1 MVEDRKSRRP
11 SALARSV
18 LVLLVVVGGVALQVD
33 EVRGQYFGRN
43 QVQYETFDFQVL
55 ESEHFDVYYY
65 EQEEEAATQSAR
77 MAERWYARLS
87 RLLDHSF
94 QGQQPLILYAN
105 HPHFT
110 QTTALTQSPGT
121 GTQGVTEPLKRRIV
135 LPMAGPLQDTD
146 HVIGHE
152 LVHGFQFDM
161 TGISPRTPLTGAPA
175 ISSLPLWMVEGMAEY
190 LSVGQG
196 SALTAMWMRDAM
208 LREDRELPSVGQLAN
223 ARKYFPYR
231 YGHAL
236 WAYIGGR
243 WGDERVREIFLQT
256 ARSGSPAQAIGS
268 VLQISLDT
276 LSADW
281 HAALRD
287 AYEPVTGAT
296 MPPDSFGAPML
307 TEETVGG
314 EVNLGA
320 ALSPD
325 GDKVAFLNERSRFA
339 IDLFVADTET
349 GEVLQ
354 QLSETAVDPHFQSLQ
369 FINSA
374 GAWAPDNRRL
384 AVAAIRKGEP
394 VITVFDTE
402 TGDRSREFQLRGLGE
417 AFNPTWSPT
426 GERIAFV
433 ANDGGYMDLYVLDVE
448 TGEVRALTDD
458 PWTELHPDWSP
469 DGERIAF
476 VTDRFGGE
484 LDVLEYGEYALA
496 TIAPEGTGIR
506 QIRTFPGGR
515 DTNPQWSPDGE
526 SLYFVSARSG
536 IPNVYRHE
544 LSSGSTRQVTNVQTG
559 VSGITPLSPALSV
572 ASESGMLAFSIFEGG
587 AYNVYSTAEEERLA
601 GTEPKSFA
609 DTTEVVRLPPQTSRQ
624 DERLATLIGDTRLGL
639 PAAETF
645 ARRDY
650 APSLSLDFVSQPSL
664 GASVSSFGSFIGGG
678 ASLFFSDM
686 LGYHSLST
694 QLQLQ
699 IQDGNVLN
707 GIGALGQYLNQK
719 NRTNW
724 GVAAGQIPDITQ
736 GFRQGRVDFD
746 GDGEGN
752 EFLRETITFWQVNR
766 QAVGLLRY
774 PFSQVQRV
782 EFSAGFNQI
791 DFEIESDRQ
800 VFDLRTGQQIADSTL
815 AAPACG
821 DSLSFRR
828 NLCEPGTLNEA
839 VASAALVYDNS
850 LPGPT
855 GPIRGQRYRIEVT
868 PNVGTLDYLSGR
880 ADYRRYV
887 MPFEPLTLAGRL
899 MHFGRWGGEDARD
912 ERLNR
917 LFLGYSQ
924 LIRGYS
930 SGSFDVR
937 VCDPR
942 VPLEQCQELDVFSQL
957 FGTRIGVGNMEARLP
972 LLGPLGA
979 LSKVGNVPPIDLIGF
994 FDAGVAWSSNL
1005 EGTASNEQAVF
1016 FGGDRDLLTSAGAG
1030 LRVNLFGFALGE
1042 VHWVYP
1048 FDRPEKGGHFQFAIN
1063 TGF

>member
-1 MVEDRKSRRP
+1 MAEHRNSSRP
-11 SALARSV
+11 SALVQGLLLV
-18 LVLLVVVGGVALQVD
+18 LVTAGGLALQAD
-33 EVRGQYFGRN
+33 EARAQYFGRN

-55 ESEHFDVYYY
+55 ESENFDVYYY
-65 EQEEEAATQSAR
+65 EEEAEAATQAAR

-94 QGQQPLILYAN
+94 QGQQPFILYAN

-110 QTTALTQSPGT
+110 QTTTLMSSPGT
-121 GTQGVTEPLKRRIV
+121 GTGGVTEPLKRRIV
-135 LPMAGPLQDTD
+135 LPMAGPLEDTD

-161 TGISPRTPLTGAPA
+161 TGISPRSPLTGAPA

-208 LREDRELPSVGQLAN
+208 LREDQDLPTARQLAN
-223 ARKYFPYR
+223 SRKYFPYR

-243 WGDERVREIFLQT
+243 WGDEQVREIFLQT

-268 VLQISLDT
+268 VLQIPLDT

-281 HAALRD
+281 HRAIRD

-296 MPPDSFGAPML
+296 MAPDSFGSPML

-314 EVNLGA
+314 QTNLGA

-325 GDKVAFLNERSRFA
+325 GEKVAFLNERSRFA
-339 IDLFVADTET
+339 IDLYVADTET
-349 GEVLQ
+349 GEILE
-354 QLSETAVDPHFQSLQ
+354 QLTQTAVDPHFQSLQ
-369 FINSA
+369 FINSG

-384 AVAAIRKGEP
+384 AVTAVRKGEP

-402 TGDRSREFQLRGLGE
+402 SGDRSREFQLQGLGE
-417 AFNPTWSPT
+417 AFNPTWSPS
-426 GERIAFV
+426 GDRIAFV
-433 ANDGGYMDLYVLDVE
+433 ANEGGYMDLYVLDVE
-448 TGEVRALTDD
+448 TGNVQALTDD
-458 PWTELHPDWSP
+458 PWTELHPTWSP
-469 DGERIAF
+469 RGERIAF
-476 VTDRFGGE
+476 VTDRFGGDF
-484 LDVLEYGEYALA
+484 DVLEYGEYDLA
-496 TIAPEGTGIR
+496 TIAPDGSDLQR
-506 QIRTFPGGR
+506 VDTFADGR
-515 DTNPQWSPDGE
+515 NTNPQWSPDGE
-526 SLYFVSARSG
+526 SLYFISTRTG

-544 LSSGSTRQVTNVQTG
+544 LGTGTTRQITNVQTG
-559 VSGITPLSPALSV
+559 VSGITELSPALSV
-572 ASESGMLAFSIFEGG
+572 ASQSGRLAFSVFQEG
-587 AYNVYSTAEEERLA
+587 AYNVYSTTDEERLA
-601 GTEPKSFA
+601 GTELRSLPA
-609 DTTEVVRLPPQTSRQ
+609 GTEVTALPPQTDRE
-624 DERLATLIGDTRLGL
+624 DERLATLINETRLGL

-645 ARRDY
+645 ARHDY
-650 APSLSLDFVSQPSL
+650 NPSLSLDFISQPSL
-664 GASVSSFGSFIGGG
+664 GASISSYGSFIGGG

-707 GIGALGQYLNQK
+707 GIGALGQYVNQK
-719 NRTNW
+719 HRTNW

-736 GFRQGRVDFD
+736 GFRQGGIDTD
-746 GDGEGN
+746 GDGRADN
-752 EFLRETITFWQVNR
+752 FIRETITFWQINR
-766 QAVGLLRY
+766 QAVGLIRY
-774 PFSQVQRV
+774 PFSQVQRI

-791 DFEIESDRQ
+791 DFELETDQQ
-800 VFDLRTGQQIADSTL
+800 VFDLQTARRISDSTF
-815 AAPACG
+815 AAPPCG

-855 GPIRGQRYRIEVT
+855 GPIMGQRYRIEAT
-868 PNVGTLDYLSGR
+868 PNVGTLNYLSAR

-887 MPFEPLTLAGRL
+887 MPFDPLTLAGRL
-899 MHFGRWGGEDARD
+899 MHFGRWGNDARD
-912 ERLNR
+912 ERLSR

-930 SGSFDVR
+930 SGSFDVG

-942 VPLEQCQELDVFSQL
+942 VPIEQCEELDVFSEL
-957 FGTRIGVGNMEARLP
+957 FGTRLGVGNVEARLP

-994 FDAGVAWSSNL
+994 FDAGVAWSSNQ
-1005 EGTASNEQAVF
+1005 EGSGTNEQAFF
-1016 FGGDRDLLTSAGAG
+1016 FGGDRELLTSAGAG

>member
-1 MVEDRKSRRP
+1 MAEQRTSSRP
-11 SALARSV
+11 NALARG
-18 LVLLVVVGGVALQVD
+18 VLLLLVALGGVALQVD
-33 EVRGQYFGRN
+33 EARGQYFGRN
-43 QVQYETFDFQVL
+43 QVQYETFDFEVL

-65 EQEEEAATQSAR
+65 EQEDDAATQAAR

-94 QGQQPLILYAN
+94 EGKQPFILYAN

-110 QTTALTQSPGT
+110 QTTALTSAPGT
-121 GTQGVTEPLKRRIV
+121 GTGGATEPLKRRIV
-135 LPMAGPLQDTD
+135 LPMAGPLKETD

-161 TGISPRTPLTGAPA
+161 TGISPRSPLTGTPA
-175 ISSLPLWMVEGMAEY
+175 ISALPLWMVEGMAEY

-208 LREDRELPSVGQLAN
+208 LREDRDLPTARQLAN
-223 ARKYFPYR
+223 SRKYFPYR

-243 WGDERVREIFLQT
+243 WGDEQVREIFLQT
-256 ARSGSPAQAIGS
+256 ARTGSPAQAIGA
-268 VLQISLDT
+268 VLEMSLDT

-281 HAALRD
+281 HEALRE

-296 MPPDSFGAPML
+296 MSPDSFGSPML

-314 EVNLGA
+314 EVNVGA
-320 ALSPD
+320 SLSPD
-325 GDKVAFLNERSRFA
+325 GEKVAFLNERSRFA
-339 IDLFVADTET
+339 IDLYVADAET
-349 GEVLQ
+349 GEILQ
-354 QLSETAVDPHFQSLQ
+354 QLTKTAVDPHFQSLQ
-369 FINSA
+369 FINSS

-384 AVAAIRKGEP
+384 AVAAVRKGEP

-402 TGDRSREFQLRGLGE
+402 SGDRSAEFQLPGLGE

-426 GERIAFV
+426 GDRIAFV
-433 ANDGGYMDLYVLDVE
+433 ANEGGYMDLYVLDVE
-448 TGEVRALTDD
+448 TGEVRGLTDD

-469 DGERIAF
+469 DGDRIAF

-484 LDVLEYGEYALA
+484 LDLLEYGGYELA
-496 TIAPEGTGIR
+496 TISSDGTGLER
-506 QIRTFPGGR
+506 VETFPDGR
-515 DTNPQWSPDGE
+515 NTNPQWSPDGE
-526 SLYFVSARSG
+526 SLYFVSAQSG

-544 LSSGSTRQVTNVQTG
+544 LGSGATRQITNVQTG
-559 VSGITPLSPALSV
+559 VSGITELSPALSV
-572 ASESGMLAFSIFEGG
+572 ASESGKVAFSVFQAG

-601 GTEPKSFA
+601 GMDPQSLPGGARVTL
-609 DTTEVVRLPPQTSRQ
+609 LPPQADRQ
-624 DERLATLIGDTRLGL
+624 DERLATLIDETRLGL

-645 ARRDY
+645 VRRDY
-650 APSLSLDFVSQPSL
+650 NPGLSLDYISQPSL
-664 GASVSSFGSFIGGG
+664 GASVSSYGSFIGGG

-694 QLQLQ
+694 QLQLS

-707 GIGALGQYLNQK
+707 GVGALGQYVNQK
-719 NRTNW
+719 HRTNW

-736 GFRQGRVDFD
+736 GFRQGGIDVD
-746 GDGEGN
+746 GDGLAER
-752 EFLRETITFWQVNR
+752 FLRETITFWQINR

-774 PFSQVQRV
+774 PFSQVQRLEV
-782 EFSAGFNQI
+782 SAGFNQI
-791 DFEIESDRQ
+791 DFELETDQQ
-800 VFDLRTGQQIADSTL
+800 VFDLQTGQRISDSTF

-828 NLCEPGTLNEA
+828 NLCEPGSLNEA

-855 GPIRGQRYRIEVT
+855 GPIMGQRYRIEAS
-868 PNVGTLDYLSGR
+868 PNIGTLDYLSAR

-887 MPFEPLTLAGRL
+887 MPFDPLTLAGRL
-899 MHFGRWGGEDARD
+899 MHFGRWGDDARD

-930 SGSFDVR
+930 SGSFDVQ

-942 VPLEQCQELDVFSQL
+942 VPLEQCQELEVFSEL
-957 FGTRIGVGNMEARLP
+957 FGTRIGVGNVEARLP

-994 FDAGVAWSSNL
+994 FDAGLAWSSNL
-1005 EGTASNEQAVF
+1005 EGTGTNEQAFF

-1048 FDRPEKGGHFQFAIN
+1048 FDRPDKGGHFQFAIN